1 LSFHFLEE
9 TSMSRTKILA
19 LVLIVVGALML
30 AYPAITFTER
40 DKVVDLGPIEVTQE
54 ERHRIPLPPIIG
66 GVTVAAGIA
75 LMFMG
80 GRRRTV

>member
-1 LSFHFLEE
+1 
-9 TSMSRTKILA
+9 MSGTKIFA
-19 LVLIVVGALML
+19 IVLIVVGALML

-54 ERHRIPLPPIIG
+54 ERHSVPLPPIVG
-66 GVTVAAGIA
+66 GVAIAAGIA

-80 GRRRTV
+80 SRRTA